1 MKSCFFIGH
10 RSVPDDIRERLDT
23 AIERHIIEY
32 GVKEFLVGHYGAFDR
47 MVQSALVKAK
57 EHHPGIQLRLLLPYH
72 PAERAVKVPDGFDGS
87 FYPPGMESVPRPL
100 AIVRANQYAIHCC
113 DYLICYDAGHIG
125 NTRELVALACR
136 REKEGR
142 IHIENL
148 AK

>member
-10 RSVPDDIRERLDT
+10 RFVPDDIRKRLDT
-23 AIERHIIEY
+23 AIETHIIEY
-32 GVKEFLVGHYGAFDR
+32 GVTEFLVGHYGAFDR

-57 EHHPGIQLRLLLPYH
+57 ENYPGIQLRLLLPYH
-72 PAERAVKVPDGFDGS
+72 PAERPVKVPNGFDGS
-87 FYPPGMESVPRPL
+87 FYPPGMEAVPRQL
-100 AIVRANQYAIHCC
+100 AIVRANQYAIRCC

-125 NTRELVALACR
+125 NTRELVALARR

>member
-32 GVKEFLVGHYGAFDR
+32 GVTEFLVGHYGTFDC
-47 MVQSALVKAK
+47 MAQSVLAKAK
-57 EHHPGIQLRLLLPYH
+57 EHHPEIMLRLLLPYH
-72 PAERAVKVPDGFDGS
+72 PTEQPVKVPAGFDGS
-87 FYPPGMESVPRPL
+87 FYPPGMESVPRQL
-100 AIVRANQYAIHCC
+100 AIVRANQYAIRCC

-125 NTRELVALACR
+125 NTRELVAYARR
-136 REKEGR
+136 RERNGL

-148 AK
+148 AE